1 MITFNKIRYLEL
13 LEKNNVLKNQ
23 NISLCYANSLE
34 YDELLNYQILME
46 GEIYYSNKTNYIELI
61 ERYLNQSMDEN
72 GTIQF
77 LVKFCQIF
85 REDNKKLLEIE
96 NQILKNGKKRL
107 NEIKMN
113 IPNSSYFSDLIFEIY
128 DSGEDLTREI
138 IQKNYL
144 EMKKL

>member
-1 MITFNKIRYLEL
+1 
-13 LEKNNVLKNQ
+13 
-23 NISLCYANSLE
+23 
-34 YDELLNYQILME
+34 ME

-72 GTIQF
+72 GTRQF

>member
-72 GTIQF
+72 GTRQF